1 MANLRFNEDYHN
13 SFDPKIYLEQ
23 FYKKLKADE
32 NEYGSAVPMI
42 KVFHEFWSTF
52 KAPKGTELTEVRYL
66 EFGGGPSIA
75 NLIFACPKVDHIVF
89 AEYAEV
95 NREAVKSWIAGDPDA
110 YDWMPLIEIAVLELE
125 QGRGIVESPVLR
137 KDKEKLDC
145 VNRANELKRKI
156 KSVIPCDV
164 TKAPIVE
171 LGTDDV
177 AKPFDVV
184 STSFCLESC
193 VSSEVHFKN
202 TVAEL
207 CKLLK
212 PNGYLF
218 MNGVLEQ
225 TFYFVGDEKFSV
237 FPLTEKMV
245 KEAMNEVGMEI
256 AKFISTPILYS
267 TERDDGKFIYYT
279 YCKKSAARK

>member
-23 FYKKLKADE
+23 FYEKLKGDE
-32 NEYGSAVPMI
+32 NEYGSAVPII
-42 KVFHEFWSTF
+42 KSFHEFWSSF
-52 KAPKGTELTEVRYL
+52 KAPKGTKVRYL
-66 EFGGGPSIA
+66 EFGGGPSIT
-75 NLIFACPKVDHIVF
+75 NLVFACPKVDHIVF
-89 AEYAEV
+89 AEYVEA

-110 YDWMPLIEIAVLELE
+110 YDWMPLIEIVVLELE
-125 QGRGIVESPVLR
+125 QGRGIVESPVVR
-137 KDKEKLDC
+137 TDKEKHDC

-156 KSVIPCDV
+156 KSVVPCDV
-164 TKAPIVE
+164 TKAPIVQ
-171 LGTDDV
+171 LDTDDV

-184 STSFCLESC
+184 SSSFCLSAC
-193 VSSEVHFKN
+193 VSSEVHYKN

-218 MNGVLEQ
+218 MVGFIEQ
-225 TFYFVGDEKFSV
+225 TFYPVGEVKFST

-245 KEAMNEVGMEI
+245 KEAMNEAGMEI
-256 AKFISTPILYS
+256 IKFVSIPVLYS
-267 TERDDGKFIYYT
+267 TEREDGKAIYYT
-279 YCKKSAARK
+279 YCRKSAAKN